1 MPSPTRCVNGYVLRL
16 FDQARYANP
25 YPNHIL
31 LRDTGF
37 CQYSFQS
44 LKNVLDHLLWVIL
57 IKSQRIR
64 GGSQFAQGQIKKPN
78 WCERL
83 SNIHADK
90 ASVVWINCQD

>member
-1 MPSPTRCVNGYVLRL
+1 MPSPTRCIDRSVLRL
-16 FDQARYANP
+16 FDQARHANP

-37 CQYSFQS
+37 YQYGFQS
-44 LKNVLDHLLWVIL
+44 LKNALDHLLWVIL

-64 GGSQFAQGQIKKPN
+64 GGSQFAQGQIKELN
-78 WCERL
+78 LCERL

-90 ASVVWINCQD
+90 ASVVWIDCQD